1 MGMTEDKAK
10 EILDFLAKKFGYDG
24 IQLYKHNDFWTNVFG
39 NKLFYIRCITHSN
52 YTNNVTDASFLYG
65 KSGVAIMVP
74 NLYDEALKQ
83 LIEISSAGEEIT
95 NSNRSKVFLPAY
107 SSLEEILIEM
117 DLENGIR

>member
-1 MGMTEDKAK
+1 MDMTEEKAK

-24 IQLYKHNDFWTNVFG
+24 IQLYKYNDFWTNVFG
-39 NKLFYIRCITHSN
+39 NKLFYIICITHN
-52 YTNNVTDASFLYG
+52 YCTNGLTATSFLYG
-65 KSGVAIMVP
+65 KSGFAIMVP

-83 LIEISSAGEEIT
+83 LIKISSAGEEIT
-95 NSNRSKVFLPAY
+95 NGDRSKVFLPAY